1 MCEFKVFLEGKEVFQ
16 DVIYVKMEG
25 NNLILRDVMGV
36 TRNVPNSKIVEID
49 VSAERLVLER
59 S

>member
-16 DVIYVKMEG
+16 DVVYVRMEG

-36 TRNVPNSKIVEID
+36 TRSIPNSKIVEID
-49 VSAERLVLER
+49 VASEKLILER
-59 S
+59 G

>member
-16 DVIYVKMEG
+16 DVIYVKMEE

-36 TRNVPNSKIVEID
+36 TRNIPNSKIVEID
-49 VSAERLVLER
+49 VSAERLVLGKI
-59 S
+59 